1 MLHATEIAFSCYA
14 VNDMAR
20 ARAFYEGPLGLK
32 PATVLD
38 LPDGQWVE
46 YELGPHTLALARMP
60 GWKPGPDGGMV
71 ALEVRD
77 FDAAITALKSAGAR
91 FRVEPFDT
99 PVCRMAM
106 VYDPEGN
113 SLCIHQRKAAT

>member
-1 MLHATEIAFSCYA
+1 MLQATEVAFSCYP
-14 VNDMAR
+14 VTDMAR
-20 ARAFYEGPLGLK
+20 ARAFYEGPLGLR

-46 YELGPHTLALARMP
+46 YELGPHTLALARME
-60 GWKPGPDGGMV
+60 GWKPGPDGGLV

-77 FDAAITALKSAGAR
+77 FAAAVAALKSAGAR
-91 FRVEPFDT
+91 FRVEPFET

-113 SLCIHQRKAAT
+113 TLCIHQRKAAG